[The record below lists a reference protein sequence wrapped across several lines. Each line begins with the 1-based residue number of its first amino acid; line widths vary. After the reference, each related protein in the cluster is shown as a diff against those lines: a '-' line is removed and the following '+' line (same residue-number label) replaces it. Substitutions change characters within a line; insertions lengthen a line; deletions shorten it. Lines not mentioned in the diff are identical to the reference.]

1 MVLVKGCGK
10 DDLARGAMKA
20 VNRGGLDLVVIHMK
34 DDNFYCVRDEC
45 THHQARLSEGFLR
58 ERSITCP
65 FHAAQFDVRTGK
77 ASFAMPI
84 PEVRTFPV
92 AVGGED
98 IFVEI

>member
-1 MVLVKGCGK
+1 
-10 DDLARGAMKA
+10 
-20 VNRGGLDLVVIHMK
+20 
-34 DDNFYCVRDEC
+34 
-45 THHQARLSEGFLR
+45 LSEGFLR

-84 PEVRTFPV
+84 LEVRTFPV